1 MVAIEH
7 EQEQPSI
14 GAQYIKLIKGKR
26 FVLYAGLLDLAHQS
40 GLVQLL
46 FNMLQ
51 SPNDN
56 NGWTCI
62 MHARTVWDDG
72 RVFEEIGDATP
83 QNTTR
88 MVADHYIRVAATRAK
103 ARALRDA
110 LCIDMVAS
118 VEVGDDDDDLDA
130 APRDAEPRDAERSRP
145 PEDRARPAYHGRQPD
160 PVTRPQVVL
169 IKRLA
174 LQAERAGRATGPFDF
189 STMTKREASDHI
201 TAMQGGS

>member
-14 GAQYIKLIKGKR
+14 GSQYIKLIKGKR

-83 QNTTR
+83 KNTTR

-103 ARALRDA
+103 ARAFRDA

-118 VEVGDDDDDLDA
+118 VEMGDDDDDLDA
-130 APRDAEPRDAERSRP
+130 EPRDAEPRDDERPRP
-145 PEDRARPAYHGRQPD
+145 PEDMARPVYRGRPD
-160 PVTRPQVVL
+160 PVTTKQIEL

-174 LQAERAGRATGPFDF
+174 VQAERSGRSAGPFNF
-189 STMTKREASDHI
+189 STMTKRQGSDHI
-201 TAMQGGS
+201 TTLQGGN

>member
-1 MVAIEH
+1 MEIKH

-14 GAQYIKLIKGKR
+14 GSQYIKLIKGKR

-110 LCIDMVAS
+110 LNIDMVAS
-118 VEVGDDDDDLDA
+118 VEMGDDDDDLDDQ
-130 APRDAEPRDAERSRP
+130 PRDAETRDAGPRP
-145 PEDRARPAYHGRQPD
+145 PEDMARPVYRGRPD
-160 PVTRPQVVL
+160 PVTTKQIEL

-174 LQAERAGRATGPFDF
+174 LQAERSGRPVRPPFDF
-189 STMTKREASDHI
+189 STMTKRQASDHI
-201 TAMQGGS
+201 TELQGGN

>member
-1 MVAIEH
+1 MVALQQHAPEPRIKE
-7 EQEQPSI
+7 
-14 GAQYIKLIKGKR
+14 QYIKLIKDKR
-26 FVLYAGLLDLAHQS
+26 FVLYAGLLDLGHQS

-110 LCIDMVAS
+110 LNIDMVAS

-130 APRDAEPRDAERSRP
+130 EPRDDEPRDAGRSRP
-145 PEDRARPAYHGRQPD
+145 PEDRARSVYHGRQPE
-160 PVTRPQVVL
+160 PATSPQVVL

-174 LQAERAGRATGPFDF
+174 LQAERAGRPTGPFDF

-201 TAMQGGS
+201 TRLQGGN

>member
-1 MVAIEH
+1 MVAIH
-7 EQEQPSI
+7 EPEPSI
-14 GAQYIKLIKGKR
+14 GAQYIKMIKGNR
-26 FVLYAGLLDLAHQS
+26 FVLYAGLLDLAHKS

-51 SPNDN
+51 PPNDD

-62 MHARTVWDDG
+62 THARTVWDDG

-103 ARALRDA
+103 ARAFRDA
-110 LCIDMVAS
+110 LNIDMVAS
-118 VEVGDDDDDLDA
+118 VEVSDDDDDL
-130 APRDAEPRDAERSRP
+130 DAEPRDAERSRP
-145 PEDRARPAYHGRQPD
+145 PEDRARPVYHGRQPE
-160 PVTRPQVVL
+160 PATSPQVVL

-174 LQAERAGRATGPFDF
+174 LQAERAGRPTGPFDF

-201 TAMQGGS
+201 TRLQGGN

>member
-1 MVAIEH
+1 MVATPE
-7 EQEQPSI
+7 PSI
-14 GAQYIKLIKGKR
+14 GEQYIKLIKGKR

-46 FNMLQ
+46 FSMLQ

-72 RVFEEIGDATP
+72 RVFEEIGDSTP

-110 LCIDMVAS
+110 LNIKMLAS
-118 VEVGDDDDDLDA
+118 VEVGDDDDDL
-130 APRDAEPRDAERSRP
+130 DAEPRDAERSRP
-145 PEDRARPAYHGRQPD
+145 PEDRARPAYHGRP
-160 PVTRPQVVL
+160 PEPATSPQVVL

-174 LQAERAGRATGPFDF
+174 LQAERAGRPTGPFDF

-201 TAMQGGS
+201 TRLQGGN